1 MHAKKKH
8 SAQSRLQSAPEGTYK
23 NGIRDVFFGKP
34 QQHF

>member
-1 MHAKKKH
+1 MRKKNTVLK
-8 SAQSRLQSAPEGTYK
+8 SRLQSAPEGTYK